1 MNKIAPFLWFDSN
14 AAEAAEFYLSIFP
27 GSRKLSENYFPDPMG
42 GPTPVLITVELE
54 IAGQR
59 VTFMNG
65 GPGHPF
71 TDAFSFFI
79 LCRDQ
84 PEIDH
89 YWTSLLEGGGEEIAC
104 GWLKDRFGLRWQVV
118 PENFKSLISTQGGM
132 QAMMRMKKLDIE
144 ALRIAN
150 GQ

>member
-1 MNKIAPFLWFDSN
+1 MNKIAPFLWFNSN
-14 AAEAAEFYLSIFP
+14 AAEAADFYLSIFP
-27 GSRKLSENYFPDPMG
+27 NSRKLSENYFPDPMG
-42 GPTPVLITVELE
+42 GPAPVLITVELE
-54 IAGQR
+54 IFGQR

-65 GPGHPF
+65 GPGHPL

-79 LCRDQ
+79 LCEDQ

-89 YWTSLLEGGGEEIAC
+89 YWALLTEGGSEIAC
-104 GWLKDRFGLRWQVV
+104 GWCKDRFGLTWQVV
-118 PENFKSLISTQGGM
+118 PDNFKSLISTQGGM

-144 ALRIAN
+144 ALRIAI